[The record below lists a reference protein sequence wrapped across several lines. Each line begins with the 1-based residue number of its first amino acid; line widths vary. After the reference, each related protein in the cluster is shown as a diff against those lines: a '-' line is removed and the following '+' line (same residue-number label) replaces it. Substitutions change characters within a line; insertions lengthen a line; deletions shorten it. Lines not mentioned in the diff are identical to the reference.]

1 MSGYLEEIQ
10 SQVIAWDRKRPRSQ
24 QTGIGW
30 SGMSDCRALM
40 GFRLRGEWATDDV
53 DDWPAIKGTVLH
65 DWMTKLRSGAVNG
78 DQALTD
84 GSRGLAWNV
93 PVSFGG
99 IPGTIDEVDLAGGV
113 VTDWKFTRL
122 ASLRVWEDPEVLDER
137 FIQPQG
143 YCAGMLDDPFDLIS
157 MWGGKAWRKPR
168 VRLMVAPVDGTFADW
183 RVYERDYDP
192 WIAEQAVDRYR
203 LVQEQVAEGETDL
216 PRDKPFHFCE
226 HWCEFFQ
233 ACRGDQDRPM
243 EEITDPEIAAAVEA
257 YGLALEAE
265 AKARKTK
272 ETVAPLLKGA
282 RGRARGFT
290 VSMTRPGA
298 GRMVPDQ
305 KEVEQVFEAHGWDV
319 PYIPVSGKPASLR
332 VQRSKK
338 EE

>member
-1 MSGYLEEIQ
+1 MSYLDDVQ
-10 SQVIAWDRKRPRSQ
+10 AQVMAWDRRRPRSQ
-24 QTGIGW
+24 QTALGW
-30 SGMSDCRALM
+30 SDMSSCRALM

-53 DDWPAIKGTVLH
+53 DTWPAIKGTVLH
-65 DWMTKLRSGAVNG
+65 EWMAGIRQK
-78 DQALTD
+78 ALAPE
-84 GSRGLAWNV
+84 RNV
-93 PVSFGG
+93 SWEVRTEYRDV
-99 IPGTIDEVDLAGGV
+99 PGHVDEVDWDLGE

-122 ASLRVWEDPEVLDER
+122 ASLRVWDDPEVLDER

-143 YCAGMLDDPFDLIS
+143 YCLGVMANAPMGSLAH
-157 MWGGKAWRKPR
+157 WKPPI
-168 VRLMVAPVDGTFADW
+168 VRLMVVPVDGVFADW
-183 RVYERDYDP
+183 RVYERSLDEDVVN
-192 WIAEQAVDRYR
+192 QAVDRYE
-203 LVQEQVAEGETDL
+203 LVREQVAEGEMDL
-216 PRDKPFHFCE
+216 PRDKPYHFCE
-226 HWCEFFQ
+226 RWCEFFQ

-265 AKARKTK
+265 READRTK
-272 ETVAPLLKGA
+272 KTVAPLLRGA

-305 KEVEQVFEAHGWDV
+305 KEVEQTFEAHGWDV
-319 PYIPVSGKPASLR
+319 PYIPVPGKPASLR